1 MKKWIID
8 KKLLKQIDFSLLIA
22 VLIISIFGALNV
34 YSASRST
41 SYLLQQ
47 FVGIGVSLV
56 LVYIILLMDYS
67 LMSSYS
73 TILYWLGNIVLVYTL
88 FFTTKINGANSWIQ
102 IAHQQFEPAGFFVVI
117 LTLFIA
123 KKIND
128 MDGEVNK
135 FKNVGI
141 ILVYTI
147 IPVLLIHKQ
156 PNLGMGVICLCI
168 TLGMLFI
175 SGIDLKVVYG
185 AIISIVPLCYIVW
198 NSNILKSYQKQR
210 ITSMFGQAT
219 SYQLANSKVGIGSGG
234 IFGKGF
240 LKGTQV
246 AGQYVPENS
255 TDFIFSVVGEEWG
268 IIGCIVLLL
277 LFAFILYKILK
288 IGRQSK
294 DLLGRAICI
303 GTFTG
308 FIFWIFWNI
317 GMTIG
322 LVPIS
327 GIPLPFMSRGLS
339 FIIPNYMAIAL
350 VMNVGMRKK
359 KINF

>member
-1 MKKWIID
+1 
-8 KKLLKQIDFSLLIA
+8 LFKQIDFSLLIA

-47 FVGIGVSLV
+47 FVGIGLSLI
-56 LVYIILLMDYS
+56 LLYIILLVDYS

-73 TILYWLGNIVLVYTL
+73 TILYWLGIIVLVYTL
-88 FFTTKINGANSWIQ
+88 FFTAAINGANSWIQ

-128 MDGEVNK
+128 MDGEVNT
-135 FKNVGI
+135 FKNVGTVLI
-141 ILVYTI
+141 YTI
-147 IPVLLIHKQ
+147 IPVALIFKQ
-156 PNLGMGVICLCI
+156 PNLGMAVICLFI
-168 TLGMLFI
+168 ALGMIFI

-185 AIISIVPLCYIVW
+185 SIIAIIPISLFVW
-198 NSNILKSYQKQR
+198 NSSILKAYQKAR
-210 ITSMFGQAT
+210 ITSLFGQT
-219 SYQLANSKVGIGSGG
+219 SNYQLANSKVGIGSGG
-234 IFGKGF
+234 ILGKGF

-246 AGQYVPENS
+246 AGQYVPENH

-268 IIGCIVLLL
+268 IIGAVVLLL
-277 LFAFILYKILK
+277 LYAFILYRILK
-288 IGRQSK
+288 IGMQSK
-294 DLLGRAICI
+294 DLLGRMICI

-308 FIFWIFWNI
+308 LMFWIFWNI
-317 GMTIG
+317 GMTVG

-327 GIPLPFMSRGLS
+327 GIPLPFMSHGNS
-339 FIIPNYMAIAL
+339 FIFSNYITIAL